1 MPENNSPNKPNAGV
15 GTITIGFSLFFMSF
29 IFLLQSSDA
38 RKSAES
44 YCVLALLSFVIGI
57 IMMTSGTS
65 SNRRQLNEIYTNLI
79 LNEHIDEIE
88 ELANKTSST
97 KKIVMNHIQY
107 MIKQNILKNA
117 YLDIEQEKI
126 IIRNTN
132 QPQENELN
140 KFKPKLCS
148 HCGAPIDI
156 NYNICQYCGS
166 SI

>member
-15 GTITIGFSLFFMSF
+15 GTFTIGFILFFMSF
-29 IFLLQSSDA
+29 IFLMQASDA

-57 IMMTSGTS
+57 ILITSGTS

-88 ELANKTSST
+88 ELAKKTSST

-117 YLDIEQEKI
+117 YLDKEQEKI

-132 QPQENELN
+132 QPHENELN

-156 NYNICQYCGS
+156 GSKICQYCGS